1 MDSVKTHQE
10 PYETK
15 SFSRENLIS
24 SSSLSVSRSLPLLVN
39 SDVDNESVSEAGDIG
54 DRSLRR
60 RHSIGRRS
68 SSRLS
73 ADDLIEQG
81 ANDET
86 FGQEQG
92 VINDFR
98 ALDTAFVD
106 KTMPRDITASPLPT
120 KSLLSPATNNTE
132 KEEARMLPKPLE
144 YISCMIHLAVFG
156 ILGAITRYF
165 LQKLFGPTGARVTSD
180 GSILYLDL
188 PSNMVGS
195 FLMGWFGVVFK
206 SDIAGV
212 SEYLAIGLSTGYLGS
227 LTTFSGWNQKML
239 DLSAD
244 GQWVYAVF
252 GFLLGK
258 NRVFP
263 PSKSTL
269 PPPKMYEHTFAGL
282 FLTSYS
288 IILGVETAKG
298 FRWVLQRRAS
308 SEERNSCLKVNT
320 FKSHIVSMSLM
331 LLLLIALL
339 TTSSVQLVK
348 EFDKGTS
355 EAQLW
360 LGCLVA
366 APGVWLRWFLA
377 RLNGRG
383 LGKDRQHL
391 KWVPFGTF
399 IANVAAAS
407 IMASLATLKK
417 QVDTRT
423 CNTVAT
429 GVQFGLL
436 GCLSTVSTLMA
447 EFNAMR
453 ESDYPWR
460 AYAYASLTIA
470 VSFAIGTIIYSV
482 PVWALRFS

>member
-1 MDSVKTHQE
+1 MATGQSRIE
-10 PYETK
+10 PYRTK
-15 SFSRENLIS
+15 SFSRESSL
-24 SSSLSVSRSLPLLVN
+24 SSSLSLSRSLPHLIDN
-39 SDVDNESVSEAGDIG
+39 DVDGESVSEAGDIG

-60 RHSIGRRS
+60 RHSAGR

-81 ANDET
+81 TLDT
-86 FGQEQG
+86 SRQEQD
-92 VINDFR
+92 VLHDLRAFNTDFVVKP
-98 ALDTAFVD
+98 L
-106 KTMPRDITASPLPT
+106 PENITPSPLPT
-120 KSLLSPATNNTE
+120 KSLLSPPE
-132 KEEARMLPKPLE
+132 EIDRGKEEEYVLPKSLE
-144 YISCMIHLAVFG
+144 YISCLIHLAVFG
-156 ILGAITRYF
+156 IFGAITRYL

-206 SDIAGV
+206 ADIARV
-212 SEYLAIGLSTGYLGS
+212 SEFVAIGLSTGYLGS

-244 GQWVYAVF
+244 GQWVFAVL
-252 GFLLGK
+252 GFLL
-258 NRVFP
+258 
-263 PSKSTL
+263 
-269 PPPKMYEHTFAGL
+269 GL

-298 FRWVLQRRAS
+298 FKWLLHRRAS
-308 SEERNSCLKVNT
+308 SEEKNPCLKVNT
-320 FKSHIVSMSLM
+320 FQSHIVSLTLM
-331 LLLLIALL
+331 LVLLVALL
-339 TTSSVQLVK
+339 TASSILLVK

-383 LGKDRQHL
+383 LGKDGQHL
-391 KWVPFGTF
+391 RWVPFGTL
-399 IANVAAAS
+399 IANVAAACV
-407 IMASLATLKK
+407 MAALATLKK
-417 QVDTRT
+417 SVNTRT
-423 CNTVAT
+423 CNTVASSI
-429 GVQFGLL
+429 QFGLL

-460 AYAYASLTIA
+460 AYAYASFTIA
-470 VSFAIGTIIYSV
+470 VSFAIGTVIYSV
-482 PVWALRFS
+482 PVWTVGFS

>member
-1 MDSVKTHQE
+1 MDSSKNHVE
-10 PYETK
+10 PYRTK
-15 SFSRENLIS
+15 SFSRES
-24 SSSLSVSRSLPLLVN
+24 SVSSSLSLSRSLPLLIN
-39 SDVDNESVSEAGDIG
+39 NDVDSESVSEAGDIG

-60 RHSIGRRS
+60 RHSSGRS
-68 SSRLS
+68 NRLS
-73 ADDLIEQG
+73 AEDLIEQG
-81 ANDET
+81 TDDT
-86 FGQEQG
+86 SRQEQDG
-92 VINDFR
+92 LHGLQALNTSSVIKP
-98 ALDTAFVD
+98 L
-106 KTMPRDITASPLPT
+106 PEDITTSPLPT
-120 KSLLSPATNNTE
+120 KSLLAHETNNPVKE
-132 KEEARMLPKPLE
+132 KECMLPKSLE
-144 YISCMIHLAVFG
+144 YISCLIHLAVFG
-156 ILGAITRYF
+156 ILGAITRYL

-206 SDIAGV
+206 ADIANV
-212 SEYLAIGLSTGYLGS
+212 SEFLAIGLSTGYLGS

-244 GQWVYAVF
+244 GQWVYAVL
-252 GFLLGK
+252 GFLL
-258 NRVFP
+258 
-263 PSKSTL
+263 
-269 PPPKMYEHTFAGL
+269 GL

-298 FRWVLQRRAS
+298 FKWLIRRRS
-308 SEERNSCLKVNT
+308 SAEGNSCLKVNT
-320 FKSHIVSMSLM
+320 FKSHIVSMTIM
-331 LLLLIALL
+331 LLFLVALL
-339 TTSSVQLVK
+339 AVSATLLVK

-391 KWVPFGTF
+391 RWVPFGTL
-399 IANVAAAS
+399 IANVAAACV
-407 IMASLATLKK
+407 MAALATLKK
-417 QVDTRT
+417 SVNTTT
-423 CNTVAT
+423 CNTVAS
-429 GVQFGLL
+429 GIQFGLL

-460 AYAYASLTIA
+460 AYVYACFTIV
-470 VSFAIGTIIYSV
+470 VSFAIGTVIYSV
-482 PVWALRFS
+482 PVWVVGFS